1 MTTFHLKTIEHK
13 KSITYNVGNPGPAL
27 EQTQNVAGL
36 NQLIGFQPSLYDSW
50 INVFPWQNM

>member
-1 MTTFHLKTIEHK
+1 
-13 KSITYNVGNPGPAL
+13 
-27 EQTQNVAGL
+27 VAGL